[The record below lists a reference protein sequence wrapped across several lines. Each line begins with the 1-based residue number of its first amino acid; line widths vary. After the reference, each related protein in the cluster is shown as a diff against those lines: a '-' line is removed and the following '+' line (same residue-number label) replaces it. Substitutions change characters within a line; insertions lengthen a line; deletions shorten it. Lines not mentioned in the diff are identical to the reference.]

1 MRNKRISIKK
11 KSFFYICLL
20 GLIILFGHAHTVGYV
35 AFIKDK

>member
-11 KSFFYICLL
+11 VIFLHMSAGIDYS
-20 GLIILFGHAHTVGYV
+20 FGHAHTVGYV

>member
-11 KSFFYICLL
+11 VIFYICLA
-20 GLIILFGHAHTVGYV
+20 GIDYSFGHAHTVGYV